1 MSEPGVSGPLGGYL
15 IVDLSSGIAGAY
27 CTRLLADGGATV
39 VKVEPPGGDDLRR
52 WTASGEPPPDGRDA
66 PLFGYLAGGKQ
77 SVVFGPDGERAAAD
91 LDELLEHAHAVV
103 WSPGPAAGLAASVA
117 GWRTPQSLLSARPH
131 LAVAAITPFGLDGP
145 WSGRPATEFTLQAW
159 SGGIVGLGRGAPD
172 RAPVHVGG
180 QVGEWLSGAYAAIGI
195 QVALAAA
202 RATSPGHVSTGQLI
216 DLSMLEVAV
225 LCLTYYP
232 VTFFETLRRPW
243 RSERSLFVPGV
254 AAAKDGLVALG
265 CGTAQQ
271 WFDLCAMTGH
281 PEWIDTAAPVRIGEL
296 TQRFAPQLRM
306 WVADRTVADIRDLA
320 TAFRIPN
327 APVSSGATVTELE
340 HMRER
345 GVFRRNPAD
354 EFLQPAGPYRLS
366 PDVLLPARPA
376 PRAGQHSGTWRD
388 TAAAAAGPAPTPPA
402 FTTPPTSATTSQPI
416 APPAPA
422 KLPYAGLRVLDLTA
436 FWAGPSATHILAML
450 GAEVIHVES
459 TTRPDGARMIAGIP
473 LTEDQW
479 WERCPIFRS
488 LNTNKKSVTVDFQT
502 GRGLEL
508 LKRLIASSDVLVEN
522 YTPRVLDQIG
532 LDYDG
537 VRALRPDIV
546 MVRMPG
552 FGLTGPMRE
561 NPAFAYVIEDAAG
574 LTWLTGYPDDNPVEP
589 YSVGDPNAGLHALNG
604 LLLALEHRRRTGE
617 GVLVEAAMVE
627 AAVSIAAAQP
637 IEFSAFGTLL
647 QRDGNRG
654 PLAAP
659 QNLYLSADTDEF
671 GRLDAWVAVAVA
683 TDEQW
688 AALTGALG
696 HPAWAADTE
705 LCTAA
710 GRRARHDGID
720 EHLAAWCAQRTS
732 DEIVESLWGAGVP
745 VAKVLQ
751 PHRQAELP
759 PLRARGFFEVT
770 EHPVGPPAR
779 QSTIPMRLSDG
790 PARFHRSPAPLL
802 GEHNHEVL
810 SELGVDAAEIA
821 DLEAAGIIGRA
832 PRMR

>member
-1 MSEPGVSGPLGGYL
+1 VTSGPVLIDTASGPLGGYL
-15 IVDLSSGIAGAY
+15 VVDLSSGIAGAY

-39 VKVEPPGGDDLRR
+39 VKVEPPEGDALRR
-52 WTASGEPPPDGRDA
+52 WTASGERPPAGRDA
-66 PLFGYLAGGKQ
+66 PLFSYLAGGKQ
-77 SVVFGPDGERAAAD
+77 SVVFGPDGEQAAAD
-91 LDELLEHAHAVV
+91 LDELLDHAHAVV
-103 WSPGPAAGLAASVA
+103 WSPGPAARVA
-117 GWRTPQSLLSARPH
+117 GDRTPQSLSSAHPH

-145 WSGRPATEFTLQAW
+145 WRDRPATEFTLQAW

-180 QVGEWLSGAYAAIGI
+180 QVGEWLSGAYTAIGI
-195 QVALAAA
+195 QAALAGA
-202 RATSPGHVSTGQLI
+202 RATGAGQLI

-243 RSERSLFVPGV
+243 RTGRSLFQPGV

-271 WFDLCAMTGH
+271 WFDLCAMVGH

-296 TQRFAPQLRM
+296 TQQRAPELRT
-306 WVADRTVADIRDLA
+306 WIADRTVADIRDLA

-345 GVFRRNPAD
+345 GVFRRNPTE
-354 EFLQPAGPYRLS
+354 EFLQPAGPYRLT

-376 PRAGQHSGTWRD
+376 PRAGEHNGTWRD
-388 TAAAAAGPAPTPPA
+388 TAAAARPHPCGSAAGK
-402 FTTPPTSATTSQPI
+402 
-416 APPAPA
+416 

-459 TTRPDGARMIAGIP
+459 TGRPDGARMIAGIAV
-473 LTEDQW
+473 TEDQW
-479 WERCPIFRS
+479 WEKCPIFRA

-502 GRGLEL
+502 ERGLEL
-508 LKRLIASSDVLVEN
+508 LKKLIAVSDVIVEN

-532 LDYDG
+532 LDYDR

-627 AAVSIAAAQP
+627 AAISITAAQP
-637 IEFSAFGTLL
+637 IEFSAFGALL

-659 QNLYLSADTDEF
+659 QNLYRSADTDEF

-688 AALTGALG
+688 AALAGALG
-696 HPAWAADTE
+696 HPAWAADQE
-705 LCTAA
+705 LSTAA
-710 GRRARHDGID
+710 GRHARHDVID
-720 EHLAAWCAQRTS
+720 EHLAAWCAQRS
-732 DEIVESLWGAGVP
+732 RDEIVESLWDAGVP

-751 PHRQAELP
+751 PHRQAELA
-759 PLRARGFFEVT
+759 PLQARGFFEVT

>member
-1 MSEPGVSGPLGGYL
+1 MRDTPGSPLDGCL
-15 IVDLSSGIAGAY
+15 VVDLSSGIAGAY

-39 VKVEPPGGDDLRR
+39 VKVEPPEGDALRR
-52 WTASGEPPPDGRDA
+52 WTASGQRPPDGRDA
-66 PLFGYLAGGKQ
+66 PLFSYLAGGKQ
-77 SVVFGPDGERAAAD
+77 SVTLDPDNERSRAD
-91 LDELLEHAHAVV
+91 LGELLERAHVAV
-103 WSPGPAAGLAASVA
+103 WSPGPAGLVAGATADASADGRAPRALLAAH
-117 GWRTPQSLLSARPH
+117 PH

-145 WSGRPATEFTLQAW
+145 WRDRPATEFTLQAW
-159 SGGIVGLGRGAPD
+159 SGGIVGLGRGAPN

-180 QVGEWLSGAYAAIGI
+180 QVGEWLSGVWAAIGI
-195 QVALAAA
+195 QAALAFA
-202 RATSPGHVSTGQLI
+202 RQTGAGQLI

-225 LCLTYYP
+225 LGLTYYP

-243 RSERSLFVPGV
+243 RSERSLFQPGV

-271 WFDLCAMTGH
+271 WFDLCAMVGH
-281 PEWIDTAAPVRIGEL
+281 PEWIDRTAPVRIGEL
-296 TQRFAPQLRM
+296 TQRAAPQLRE
-306 WVADRTVADIRDLA
+306 WIADRTVADIRDLA
-320 TAFRIPN
+320 TAFRVPN
-327 APVSSGATVTELE
+327 APVSSGATVTELA

-345 GVFRRNPAD
+345 EVFRRNPTD
-354 EFLQPAGPYRLS
+354 GFLQPAGPYRLI
-366 PDVLLPARPA
+366 PDVLRPARPA
-376 PRAGQHSGTWRD
+376 PRIGQHNGTWRD
-388 TAAAAAGPAPTPPA
+388 TAAGAALPHQGSAHQGSGHQVPDRQPPGPAGSA
-402 FTTPPTSATTSQPI
+402 FGAG
-416 APPAPA
+416 
-422 KLPYAGLRVLDLTA
+422 LPYTGLRVLDLTA
-436 FWAGPSATHILAML
+436 FWAGPSATHVLAML

-479 WERCPIFRS
+479 WEKCPIFRA
-488 LNTNKKSVTVDFQT
+488 LNTNKKSVTIDFQT
-502 GRGLEL
+502 ERGLEL
-508 LKRLIASSDVLVEN
+508 LRKLIAASDVIVEN

-532 LDYDG
+532 LDYEH

-561 NPAFAYVIEDAAG
+561 NPAFAYVIEDASG

-589 YSVGDPNAGLHALNG
+589 YSLGDPNAGLHALNG

-627 AAVSIAAAQP
+627 AAISIAAAQP
-637 IEFSAFGTLL
+637 IEFSAFGAVLE
-647 QRDGNRG
+647 RDGNRG
-654 PLAAP
+654 PLAVP

-688 AALTGALG
+688 AALAAALG
-696 HPAWAADTE
+696 RPAWATDPE
-705 LCTAA
+705 LSTAA
-710 GRRARHDGID
+710 GRRARHDDID
-720 EHLAAWCAQRTS
+720 EHLAAWCATRTR
-732 DEIVESLWGAGVP
+732 DEIVESLWSAGVP

-779 QSTIPMRLSDG
+779 QSTIPVRLSDG
-790 PARFHRSPAPLL
+790 PARFHRRPAPLL
-802 GEHNHEVL
+802 GEHNHAVL
-810 SELGVDAAEIA
+810 GELGLDAAEIA
-821 DLEAAGIIGRA
+821 ALEAAGIIGRA
-832 PRMR
+832 PRMG

>member
-1 MSEPGVSGPLGGYL
+1 MTSGTASGPLGGYL

-39 VKVEPPGGDDLRR
+39 IKAEPPEGDALRR
-52 WTASGEPPPDGRDA
+52 WTASGQLPPDGRDA
-66 PLFGYLAGGKQ
+66 PLFSYLAGGKQ

-91 LDELLEHAHAVV
+91 LDELLDHAHAVV
-103 WSPGPAAGLAASVA
+103 WSHGPVGSAVASVA
-117 GWRTPQSLLSARPH
+117 DWRTPQSLLSAHPH

-145 WSGRPATEFTLQAW
+145 WRDRPATEFTLQAW
-159 SGGIVGLGRGAPD
+159 SGGIIGLGRGAPD

-195 QVALAAA
+195 QAALAGA
-202 RATSPGHVSTGQLI
+202 RETGPGHANTGQLI

-243 RSERSLFVPGV
+243 RSERSLFKPGV

-271 WFDLCAMTGH
+271 WFDLCAMVGH
-281 PEWIDTAAPVRIGEL
+281 PEWIDRTAPVRIGEL
-296 TQRFAPQLRM
+296 THRYAPQLRM
-306 WVADRTVADIRDLA
+306 WIADRTVADIRDLA

-345 GVFRRNPAD
+345 RVFRRNPTE
-354 EFLQPAGPYRLS
+354 EFLQPAGPYRLL

-376 PRAGQHSGTWRD
+376 PRTGEHSGTWRE
-388 TAAAAAGPAPTPPA
+388 TAAAASLSRQALGPRRSAAGK
-402 FTTPPTSATTSQPI
+402 
-416 APPAPA
+416 

-450 GAEVIHVES
+450 GADVIHVES

-473 LTEDQW
+473 VTEDQW
-479 WERCPIFRS
+479 WEKCPIFRS

-502 GRGLEL
+502 ERGLEL
-508 LKRLIASSDVLVEN
+508 LKKLIATSDVIVEN

-546 MVRMPG
+546 MMRMPG
-552 FGLTGPMRE
+552 FGLTGPMRD

-574 LTWLTGYPDDNPVEP
+574 LTWLTGHPDDNPVEP
-589 YSVGDPNAGLHALNG
+589 YSLGDPNAGLHALNG

-627 AAVSIAAAQP
+627 AAISIAAAQP
-637 IEFSAFGTLL
+637 IEYSAFGQVL

-659 QNLYLSADTDEF
+659 QNLYRSADTDEF

-688 AALTGALG
+688 AALAGALG
-696 HPAWAADTE
+696 HPAWAADQE
-705 LCTAA
+705 LSTAA
-710 GRRARHDGID
+710 GRRARHDLID
-720 EHLAAWCAQRTS
+720 EHLAAWCAERTR

-759 PLRARGFFEVT
+759 PLQARGFFEMT

-810 SELGVDAAEIA
+810 TELGVDAAEIA
-821 DLEAAGIIGRA
+821 ELEAAGIIGHA
-832 PRMR
+832 PRMG

>member
-1 MSEPGVSGPLGGYL
+1 MSVPGMSDTAPSPLDGYL
-15 IVDLSSGIAGAY
+15 VVDLSSGIAGAY
-27 CTRLLADGGATV
+27 CTRLLADGGAAV
-39 VKVEPPGGDDLRR
+39 VKVEPPGGDALRC
-52 WTASGEPPPDGRDA
+52 WTASGAPLGDGRDA
-66 PLFGYLAGGKQ
+66 PLFSYLAGGKQ
-77 SVVFGPDGERAAAD
+77 SVIFGPDGERAAAD
-91 LDELLEHAHAVV
+91 LDELLDRAHAVV
-103 WSPGPAAGLAASVA
+103 WSPGPAARVA
-117 GWRTPQSLLSARPH
+117 GDRTPASLLSAHPH
-131 LAVAAITPFGLDGP
+131 LAVAAITPFGLNGP
-145 WSGRPATEFTLQAW
+145 WRDRPATEFTLQAW

-180 QVGEWLSGAYAAIGI
+180 QVGEWLSGAYAAVGI
-195 QVALAAA
+195 QAAWA
-202 RATSPGHVSTGQLI
+202 RARQTGTGQLI

-225 LCLTYYP
+225 LCLSYYP
-232 VTFFETLRRPW
+232 VTFFETLGRPW
-243 RSERSLFVPGV
+243 RTDRSLFQPGV
-254 AAAKDGLVALG
+254 AAAKDGLVAIG

-271 WFDLCAMTGH
+271 WFDLCVMVGH
-281 PEWIDTAAPVRIGEL
+281 PEWIDRTPPVRIGEQA
-296 TQRFAPQLRM
+296 TRAAPQLRE
-306 WVADRTVADIRDLA
+306 WIADHTVEEITGLA
-320 TAFRIPN
+320 AAFRVPS
-327 APVSSGATVTELE
+327 APVSSGETITELE

-345 GVFRRNPAD
+345 GVFRRAPGE
-354 EFLQPAGPYRLS
+354 EFLQPAGPYRLL
-366 PDVLLPARPA
+366 PDVLRPARPA
-376 PRAGQHSGTWRD
+376 PRAGQHSGTWRET
-388 TAAAAAGPAPTPPA
+388 TAAMATTAALWGPERAGPGDA
-402 FTTPPTSATTSQPI
+402 
-416 APPAPA
+416 
-422 KLPYAGLRVLDLTA
+422 LPYAGLRVLDLTA

-473 LTEDQW
+473 VTEDQW
-479 WERCPIFRS
+479 WEKCPIFRA
-488 LNTNKKSVTVDFQT
+488 LNTNKKGITVDFQT
-502 GRGLEL
+502 ERGREL
-508 LKRLIASSDVLVEN
+508 LRKLIASSDVLVEN

-532 LDYDG
+532 LDYER

-552 FGLTGPMRE
+552 FGLTGPMRD
-561 NPAFAYVIEDAAG
+561 NPAFGYVIEDAAG

-589 YSVGDPNAGLHALNG
+589 YTLGDPNAGLHALNG

-627 AAVSIAAAQP
+627 AAISIAAAQP
-637 IEFSAFGTLL
+637 IEYSAFGTVL

-659 QNLYLSADTDEF
+659 QNLYRSADTDEF

-688 AALTGALG
+688 AALAGALG
-696 HPAWAADTE
+696 HPAWAADPA
-705 LCTAA
+705 LSTAA
-710 GRRARHDGID
+710 SRRARHDVID
-720 EHLAAWCAQRTS
+720 EHLAAWCADRTR
-732 DEIVESLWGAGVP
+732 DEIVELLWEAGVP

-759 PLRARGFFEVT
+759 QLRARGFFEVT

-810 SELGVDAAEIA
+810 AELGVDAAEIA
-821 DLEAAGIIGRA
+821 ELEAAGIIGHA
-832 PRMR
+832 LRMN

>member
-1 MSEPGVSGPLGGYL
+1 
-15 IVDLSSGIAGAY
+15 
-27 CTRLLADGGATV
+27 
-39 VKVEPPGGDDLRR
+39 
-52 WTASGEPPPDGRDA
+52 
-66 PLFGYLAGGKQ
+66 
-77 SVVFGPDGERAAAD
+77 
-91 LDELLEHAHAVV
+91 VV
-103 WSPGPAAGLAASVA
+103 WSPAPAAVA
-117 GWRTPQSLLSARPH
+117 TGAKVDSTTPQALLSAHPH
-131 LAVAAITPFGLDGP
+131 LAVAAITPFGLDGS
-145 WSGRPATEFTLQAW
+145 WQDRPATEFTLQAW

-172 RAPVHVGG
+172 RAPVYVGG
-180 QVGEWLSGAYAAIGI
+180 QVGEWLSGAYTAVGI
-195 QVALAAA
+195 QAALAAA
-202 RATSPGHVSTGQLI
+202 RATGTGQLV

-225 LCLTYYP
+225 MGMTYYP
-232 VTFFETLRRPW
+232 VTFFETLNRPW
-243 RSERSLFVPGV
+243 RTGRSLFVPGV

-271 WFDLCAMTGH
+271 FFDLCAMVGH
-281 PEWIDTAAPVRIGEL
+281 PEWIDPGKPIRIGEL
-296 TQRFAPQLRM
+296 TNQHAPELRE
-306 WVADRTVADIRDLA
+306 WVADHTVADIRDLA

-340 HMRER
+340 HFRER
-345 GVFRRNPAD
+345 GMFRRNPED

-376 PRAGQHSGTWRD
+376 PRAGQHNGAWRD
-388 TAAAAAGPAPTPPA
+388 TAAAAKPRPCG
-402 FTTPPTSATTSQPI
+402 SASGSQ
-416 APPAPA
+416 
-422 KLPYAGLRVLDLTA
+422 LPYAGLRVLDLTA

-473 LTEDQW
+473 VTEDQW
-479 WERCPIFRS
+479 WEKCPIFRA
-488 LNTNKKSVTVDFQT
+488 LNTNKKSVTLDFQT
-502 GRGLEL
+502 ERGLEL
-508 LKRLIASSDVLVEN
+508 LKQLIATSDVIVEN

-627 AAVSIAAAQP
+627 AAVSIAAAQA
-637 IEFSAFGTLL
+637 IEFSAFGALL

-659 QNLYLSADTDEF
+659 QNLYRSADTDEF
-671 GRLDAWVAVAVA
+671 GRVDAWVAVAVA

-688 AALTGALG
+688 AALAGALG
-696 HPAWAADTE
+696 HPAWAADQE
-705 LCTAA
+705 LSTAA
-710 GRRARHDGID
+710 GRRARHDLID
-720 EHLAAWCAQRTS
+720 EHLAAWCARRTR

-759 PLRARGFFEVT
+759 PLRERGFFEVT

-810 SELGVDAAEIA
+810 TELGVGAAEIA
-821 DLEAAGIIGRA
+821 ELEAAGVIGNA

>member
-1 MSEPGVSGPLGGYL
+1 MTSDPVVSDTAPGPLGGYL

-39 VKVEPPGGDDLRR
+39 VKVEPPAGDALRR
-52 WTASGEPPPDGRDA
+52 WTASGERPPAGRDA
-66 PLFGYLAGGKQ
+66 PLFSYLAGGKQ
-77 SVVFGPDGERAAAD
+77 SVVFGPDGEQAAAD
-91 LDELLEHAHAVV
+91 LGELLDHAHAVV
-103 WSPGPAAGLAASVA
+103 WSPGPAARGA
-117 GWRTPQSLLSARPH
+117 GSMAGGGTPRSLLSAHPH

-145 WSGRPATEFTLQAW
+145 WRDRPATEFTLQAW

-180 QVGEWLSGAYAAIGI
+180 QVGEWLSGAYTAIGI
-195 QVALAAA
+195 QAALAGA
-202 RATSPGHVSTGQLI
+202 RATGAGQLI

-243 RSERSLFVPGV
+243 RTGRSLFQPGV

-271 WFDLCAMTGH
+271 WFDLCAMVGH
-281 PEWIDTAAPVRIGEL
+281 PEWIDPAAPVRIGEL
-296 TQRFAPQLRM
+296 TQQRAPELRT
-306 WVADRTVADIRDLA
+306 WIAGRTVADIRELA

-345 GVFRRNPAD
+345 GVFRRNPAE
-354 EFLQPAGPYRLS
+354 EFLQPAGPYRLT

-376 PRAGQHSGTWRD
+376 PRAGEHSGTWRD
-388 TAAAAAGPAPTPPA
+388 TAAAASPSRQAPHPCGSAAG
-402 FTTPPTSATTSQPI
+402 QQ
-416 APPAPA
+416 
-422 KLPYAGLRVLDLTA
+422 LPYAGLRVLDLTA

-459 TTRPDGARMIAGIP
+459 TGRPDGARMIAGIAV
-473 LTEDQW
+473 TEDQW
-479 WERCPIFRS
+479 WEKCPIFRA

-502 GRGLEL
+502 ERGLEL
-508 LKRLIASSDVLVEN
+508 LKKLIAVSDVIVEN

-532 LDYDG
+532 LDYDR
-537 VRALRPDIV
+537 VRVLRPDIV

-627 AAVSIAAAQP
+627 AAISIAAAQP
-637 IEFSAFGTLL
+637 IEFSAFGALL

-659 QNLYLSADTDEF
+659 QNLYRSADTDEF

-688 AALTGALG
+688 AALAGALG
-696 HPAWAADTE
+696 HPAWAADQE
-705 LCTAA
+705 LSTAV
-710 GRRARHDGID
+710 GRRARHDDID
-720 EHLAAWCAQRTS
+720 ERLAAWCAQRS
-732 DEIVESLWGAGVP
+732 GDEIVESLWDAGVP

-770 EHPVGPPAR
+770 EPPVGPPAR

-790 PARFHRSPAPLL
+790 PARFHRRPAPLL

>member
-1 MSEPGVSGPLGGYL
+1 MTSGPVLIDTASGPLGGYL
-15 IVDLSSGIAGAY
+15 VVDLSSGIAGAY

-39 VKVEPPGGDDLRR
+39 VKVEPPEGDALRR
-52 WTASGEPPPDGRDA
+52 WTASGERPPAGRDA
-66 PLFGYLAGGKQ
+66 PLFSYLAGGKQ
-77 SVVFGPDGERAAAD
+77 SVVFGPDGEQAAAD
-91 LDELLEHAHAVV
+91 LDELLDHAHAVV
-103 WSPGPAAGLAASVA
+103 WSPGPAARVA
-117 GWRTPQSLLSARPH
+117 GDRTPQSLSSAHPH

-145 WSGRPATEFTLQAW
+145 WRDRPATEFTLQAW

-180 QVGEWLSGAYAAIGI
+180 QVGEWLSGAYTAIGI
-195 QVALAAA
+195 QAALAGA
-202 RATSPGHVSTGQLI
+202 RATGAGQLI

-243 RSERSLFVPGV
+243 RTGRSLFQPGV

-271 WFDLCAMTGH
+271 WFDLCAMVGH

-296 TQRFAPQLRM
+296 TQQRAPELRT
-306 WVADRTVADIRDLA
+306 WIADRTVADIRDLA

-345 GVFRRNPAD
+345 GVFRRNPTE
-354 EFLQPAGPYRLS
+354 EFLQPAGPYRLT

-376 PRAGQHSGTWRD
+376 PRAGEHNGTWRD
-388 TAAAAAGPAPTPPA
+388 TAAAARPHPCGSAAGK
-402 FTTPPTSATTSQPI
+402 
-416 APPAPA
+416 

-450 GAEVIHVES
+450 CAEVIHVES
-459 TTRPDGARMIAGIP
+459 TGRPDGARMIAGIAV
-473 LTEDQW
+473 TEDQW
-479 WERCPIFRS
+479 WEKCPIFRA

-502 GRGLEL
+502 ERGLEL
-508 LKRLIASSDVLVEN
+508 LKKLIAVSDVIVEN

-532 LDYDG
+532 LDYDR

-627 AAVSIAAAQP
+627 AAISITAAQP
-637 IEFSAFGTLL
+637 IEFSAFGALL

-659 QNLYLSADTDEF
+659 QNLYRSADTDEF

-688 AALTGALG
+688 AALDGALG
-696 HPAWAADTE
+696 HPAWAADQE
-705 LCTAA
+705 LSTAA
-710 GRRARHDGID
+710 GRHARHDVID
-720 EHLAAWCAQRTS
+720 EHLAAWCAQRS
-732 DEIVESLWGAGVP
+732 RDEIVESLWDAGVP

-751 PHRQAELP
+751 PHRQAELA
-759 PLRARGFFEVT
+759 PLQARGFFEVT

>member
-1 MSEPGVSGPLGGYL
+1 VIGDGAGGPLGGYL

-39 VKVEPPGGDDLRR
+39 VKVEPPEGDDLRR

-103 WSPGPAAGLAASVA
+103 WSPGPAAAVLAGVA
-117 GWRTPQSLLSARPH
+117 GGVADWRTPRSLLSAHPH

-145 WSGRPATEFTLQAW
+145 WQGRPATEFTLQAW

-180 QVGEWLSGAYAAIGI
+180 QVVEWLSGAYTAVGI
-195 QVALAAA
+195 QAALAGA
-202 RATSPGHVSTGQLI
+202 RATGPEHASTGQLI

-225 LCLTYYP
+225 LCMTYYP
-232 VTFFETLRRPW
+232 VTFFEALHRPW
-243 RSERSLFVPGV
+243 RSERSLFIPGV

-271 WFDLCAMTGH
+271 WFDLCAMVGH
-281 PEWIDTAAPVRIGEL
+281 PEWIDPAKPVRIGEL
-296 TQRFAPQLRM
+296 TARHAPELRE
-306 WVADRTVADIRDLA
+306 WIADRTVTDIRDLA

-340 HMRER
+340 HFRER
-345 GVFRRNPAD
+345 GVFRRNPSD
-354 EFLQPAGPYRLS
+354 GFLQPAGPYRLL

-376 PRAGQHSGTWRD
+376 PWVGQHNGTWRD
-388 TAAAAAGPAPTPPA
+388 TAVAASQARQALGPCGSAAGNP
-402 FTTPPTSATTSQPI
+402 
-416 APPAPA
+416 
-422 KLPYAGLRVLDLTA
+422 LPYAGLRVLDLTA

-450 GAEVIHVES
+450 GAEVVHVES

-473 LTEDQW
+473 VTEDQW
-479 WERCPIFRS
+479 WEKCPIFRS

-502 GRGLEL
+502 ERGLDL
-508 LKRLIASSDVLVEN
+508 LKKLIATSDVMVEN

-552 FGLTGPMRE
+552 FGLTGPMRD

-627 AAVSIAAAQP
+627 AAISIAAAQP
-637 IEFSAFGTLL
+637 IEFSAFGALR
-647 QRDGNRG
+647 QRGGNRG

-688 AALTGALG
+688 AALAGALG
-696 HPAWAADTE
+696 HPAWAADQD
-705 LCTAA
+705 LSTAD
-710 GRRARHDGID
+710 GRRARHDEID
-720 EHLAAWCAQRTS
+720 EHVAAWCAARS
-732 DEIVESLWGAGVP
+732 RDEIVDSLWGAGVP

-759 PLRARGFFEVT
+759 PLQARGFFEVT

-779 QSTIPMRLSDG
+779 QSTLPMRLSDG

-810 SELGVDAAEIA
+810 SELGLDAAEIA
-821 DLEAAGIIGRA
+821 ELEAAGTIGRA

>member
-1 MSEPGVSGPLGGYL
+1 
-15 IVDLSSGIAGAY
+15 
-27 CTRLLADGGATV
+27 
-39 VKVEPPGGDDLRR
+39 
-52 WTASGEPPPDGRDA
+52 
-66 PLFGYLAGGKQ
+66 
-77 SVVFGPDGERAAAD
+77 
-91 LDELLEHAHAVV
+91 
-103 WSPGPAAGLAASVA
+103 
-117 GWRTPQSLLSARPH
+117 
-131 LAVAAITPFGLDGP
+131 
-145 WSGRPATEFTLQAW
+145 
-159 SGGIVGLGRGAPD
+159 
-172 RAPVHVGG
+172 
-180 QVGEWLSGAYAAIGI
+180 
-195 QVALAAA
+195 
-202 RATSPGHVSTGQLI
+202 
-216 DLSMLEVAV
+216 
-225 LCLTYYP
+225 
-232 VTFFETLRRPW
+232 
-243 RSERSLFVPGV
+243 
-254 AAAKDGLVALG
+254 
-265 CGTAQQ
+265 
-271 WFDLCAMTGH
+271 
-281 PEWIDTAAPVRIGEL
+281 
-296 TQRFAPQLRM
+296 
-306 WVADRTVADIRDLA
+306 
-320 TAFRIPN
+320 
-327 APVSSGATVTELE
+327 
-340 HMRER
+340 
-345 GVFRRNPAD
+345 
-354 EFLQPAGPYRLS
+354 
-366 PDVLLPARPA
+366 
-376 PRAGQHSGTWRD
+376 
-388 TAAAAAGPAPTPPA
+388 
-402 FTTPPTSATTSQPI
+402 
-416 APPAPA
+416 
-422 KLPYAGLRVLDLTA
+422 
-436 FWAGPSATHILAML
+436 ML

-473 LTEDQW
+473 VTEDQW
-479 WERCPIFRS
+479 WEKCPIFRA
-488 LNTNKKSVTVDFQT
+488 LNTNKKSVTVDFQAER
-502 GRGLEL
+502 GREL
-508 LKRLIASSDVLVEN
+508 LRKLITTSDVIVEN

-627 AAVSIAAAQP
+627 AAISIAAAQP
-637 IEFSAFGTLL
+637 IEFSAFGALL

-688 AALTGALG
+688 AALAGALG
-696 HPAWAADTE
+696 HPAWAADPE
-705 LCTAA
+705 LSTAA
-710 GRRARHDGID
+710 GRRARHDLLD
-720 EHLAAWCAQRTS
+720 EHLAAWCAERTR
-732 DEIVESLWGAGVP
+732 DAIVESLWEAGVP

-779 QSTIPMRLSDG
+779 QSTLPMRLSDG

-821 DLEAAGIIGRA
+821 DLEAAGIIGSA

>member
-1 MSEPGVSGPLGGYL
+1 MTSGPVLIDTASGPLGGYL
-15 IVDLSSGIAGAY
+15 VVDLSSGIAGAY

-39 VKVEPPGGDDLRR
+39 VKVEPPEGDALRR
-52 WTASGEPPPDGRDA
+52 WTASGERPPAGRDA
-66 PLFGYLAGGKQ
+66 PLFSYLAGGKQ
-77 SVVFGPDGERAAAD
+77 SVVFGPDGEQAAAD
-91 LDELLEHAHAVV
+91 LDELLDHAHAVV
-103 WSPGPAAGLAASVA
+103 WSPGPAARVA
-117 GWRTPQSLLSARPH
+117 GDRTPQSLSSAHPH

-145 WSGRPATEFTLQAW
+145 WRDRPATEFTLQAW

-180 QVGEWLSGAYAAIGI
+180 QVGEWLSGAYTAIGI
-195 QVALAAA
+195 QAALAGA
-202 RATSPGHVSTGQLI
+202 RATGAGQLI

-232 VTFFETLRRPW
+232 VTFFEALRRPW
-243 RSERSLFVPGV
+243 RTGRSLFQPGV

-271 WFDLCAMTGH
+271 WFDLCAMVGH

-296 TQRFAPQLRM
+296 TQQRAPELRT
-306 WVADRTVADIRDLA
+306 WIADRTVADIRDLA

-345 GVFRRNPAD
+345 GVFRRNPTE
-354 EFLQPAGPYRLS
+354 EFLQPAGPYRLT

-376 PRAGQHSGTWRD
+376 PRAGEHNGTWRD
-388 TAAAAAGPAPTPPA
+388 TAAAARPHPCGSAAGK
-402 FTTPPTSATTSQPI
+402 
-416 APPAPA
+416 

-459 TTRPDGARMIAGIP
+459 TGRPDGARMIAGIAV
-473 LTEDQW
+473 TEDQW
-479 WERCPIFRS
+479 WEKCPIFRA

-502 GRGLEL
+502 ERGLEL
-508 LKRLIASSDVLVEN
+508 LKKLIAVSDVIVEN

-532 LDYDG
+532 LDYDR

-627 AAVSIAAAQP
+627 AAISITAAQP
-637 IEFSAFGTLL
+637 IEFSAFGALL

-659 QNLYLSADTDEF
+659 QNLYRSADTDEF

-688 AALTGALG
+688 AALAGALG
-696 HPAWAADTE
+696 HPAWAADQE
-705 LCTAA
+705 LSTAA
-710 GRRARHDGID
+710 GRHARHDVID
-720 EHLAAWCAQRTS
+720 EHLAAWCAQRS
-732 DEIVESLWGAGVP
+732 RDEIVESLWDAGVP

-751 PHRQAELP
+751 PHRQAELE
-759 PLRARGFFEVT
+759 PLQARGFFEVT

>member
-1 MSEPGVSGPLGGYL
+1 MSMPGTGDTAASPLEGYL
-15 IVDLSSGIAGAY
+15 VVDLSSGIAGAY
-27 CTRLLADGGATV
+27 CTRLLADGGAAV
-39 VKVEPPGGDDLRR
+39 VKVEPPGGDALRR
-52 WTASGEPPPDGRDA
+52 LTAAGALLADGRDA
-66 PLFGYLAGGKQ
+66 PLFSYLAGGKQ
-77 SVVFGPDGERAAAD
+77 SVILGPDGQRAAAD
-91 LDELLEHAHAVV
+91 LDELLDRAHAVV
-103 WSPGPAAGLAASVA
+103 WSPGAADTVADGTAGGLTPA
-117 GWRTPQSLLSARPH
+117 SLLSAHPH

-145 WSGRPATEFTLQAW
+145 WRDRPATEFTIQAW

-180 QVGEWLSGAYAAIGI
+180 QVGEWLSGAYAAVGI
-195 QVALAAA
+195 QAAWA
-202 RATSPGHVSTGQLI
+202 RARQTGTGQLI
-216 DLSMLEVAV
+216 DLSMLEVSV
-225 LCLTYYP
+225 LCLSYYP
-232 VTFFETLRRPW
+232 VTFFETLGRPW
-243 RSERSLFVPGV
+243 RTERSLFQPGV
-254 AAAKDGLVALG
+254 AAAKDGLVAIG

-271 WFDLCAMTGH
+271 WFDLCVMVGH
-281 PEWIDTAAPVRIGEL
+281 PEWIDRTPPVRIGE
-296 TQRFAPQLRM
+296 QAARAAPQLRE
-306 WVADRTVADIRDLA
+306 WIAGRTVEEITGLA
-320 TAFRIPN
+320 AAFRIPS
-327 APVSSGATVTELE
+327 APVSSGETITGLE

-345 GVFRRNPAD
+345 GVFRRAPSG
-354 EFLQPAGPYRLS
+354 EFLQPAGPYRLL
-366 PDVLLPARPA
+366 PDVLRPARPA
-376 PRAGQHSGTWRD
+376 PRAGQHTGTWRD
-388 TAAAAAGPAPTPPA
+388 TAAAARARPCGSAAGTE
-402 FTTPPTSATTSQPI
+402 
-416 APPAPA
+416 
-422 KLPYAGLRVLDLTA
+422 LPYAGLRVLDLTA
-436 FWAGPSATHILAML
+436 FWAGPSATHVLAML

-473 LTEDQW
+473 VTEDQW
-479 WERCPIFRS
+479 WEKCPIFRA
-488 LNTNKKSVTVDFQT
+488 LNTNKKGVTVDFQT
-502 GRGLEL
+502 ERGREL
-508 LKRLIASSDVLVEN
+508 LRKLIAASDVLVEN

-532 LDYDG
+532 LDYEQ

-552 FGLTGPMRE
+552 FGLTGPMRD
-561 NPAFAYVIEDAAG
+561 NPAFGYVIEDAAG
-574 LTWLTGYPDDNPVEP
+574 LTWLTGHPDASPVEP
-589 YSVGDPNAGLHALNG
+589 YTLGDPNAGLHALNG

-637 IEFSAFGTLL
+637 IEYSASGTVL

-683 TDEQW
+683 TDQQW
-688 AALTGALG
+688 AALAGALG
-696 HPAWAADTE
+696 DPAWAADPGLSTI
-705 LCTAA
+705 A
-710 GRRARHDGID
+710 GRRARHDDID
-720 EHLAAWCAQRTS
+720 EHLGAWCATRTR
-732 DEIVESLWGAGVP
+732 DEIVESLWAAGVP

-759 PLRARGFFEVT
+759 QLQARGFFEVT

-810 SELGVDAAEIA
+810 GELGVDAAEIA

-832 PRMR
+832 PRMG

>member
-1 MSEPGVSGPLGGYL
+1 MSEAAARGPLDGYL
-15 IVDLSSGIAGAY
+15 VVDLSSGIAGAY
-27 CTRLLADGGATV
+27 CTRLLADGGAAV
-39 VKVEPPGGDDLRR
+39 VKVEPPEGDALRS
-52 WTASGEPPPDGRDA
+52 WTASGEVPPAGRDA
-66 PLFGYLAGGKQ
+66 PLFSYLAGGKQ

-91 LDELLEHAHAVV
+91 LDELLDRAHAVV
-103 WSPGPAAGLAASVA
+103 WSPGPAGGVA
-117 GWRTPQSLLSARPH
+117 GDSTPASLLSAHPH
-131 LAVAAITPFGLDGP
+131 LAVAAITPFGLNGP
-145 WSGRPATEFTLQAW
+145 WQDRPATEFTLQAW

-180 QVGEWLSGAYAAIGI
+180 QVGEWLSGVYAAIGI
-195 QVALAAA
+195 QAALARA
-202 RATSPGHVSTGQLI
+202 RQTGAGQLI

-232 VTFFETLRRPW
+232 VTFFETLHRPW
-243 RSERSLFVPGV
+243 RSERSLFQPGV

-271 WFDLCAMTGH
+271 WFDLCAMVGH
-281 PEWIDTAAPVRIGEL
+281 PEWIDPAKPVRIGEL
-296 TQRFAPQLRM
+296 TAQRAPELRE
-306 WVADRTVADIRDLA
+306 WVADHTVADTRDLA

-327 APVSSGATVTELE
+327 APVSSGATVIELE
-340 HMRER
+340 QMRER
-345 GVFRRNPAD
+345 GVFRRNPTD

-366 PDVLLPARPA
+366 PDVLLPAQPA
-376 PRAGQHSGTWRD
+376 PRTGEHSGTWRD
-388 TAAAAAGPAPTPPA
+388 TAAAARPRPCGSAAGT
-402 FTTPPTSATTSQPI
+402 Q
-416 APPAPA
+416 
-422 KLPYAGLRVLDLTA
+422 LPYAGLRVLDLTA

-473 LTEDQW
+473 VTEDQW
-479 WERCPIFRS
+479 WEKCPIFRA

-502 GRGLEL
+502 ERGLEL
-508 LKRLIASSDVLVEN
+508 LKRLIASSDVIVEN

-532 LDYDG
+532 LDYDR

-589 YSVGDPNAGLHALNG
+589 YSLGDPNAGLHALNG
-604 LLLALEHRRRTGE
+604 LLLALEHRRRTGQ

-627 AAVSIAAAQP
+627 AAISIAAAQP
-637 IEFSAFGTLL
+637 IEFSAFGALL

-659 QNLYLSADTDEF
+659 QNLYRSADTDEF

-688 AALTGALG
+688 AALAGALG
-696 HPAWAADTE
+696 HPAWAADPE
-705 LCTAA
+705 LSAAA
-710 GRRARHDGID
+710 GRRARHDVID
-720 EHLAAWCAQRTS
+720 EHLAAWCADRTR
-732 DEIVESLWGAGVP
+732 DEIVETLWGAGVP
-745 VAKVLQ
+745 VAKVMQ

-759 PLRARGFFEVT
+759 PLQARGFFELT

-810 SELGVDAAEIA
+810 TELGVNAAEIA
-821 DLEAAGIIGRA
+821 ELEAAGIIGRA

>member
-1 MSEPGVSGPLGGYL
+1 MGTPGMSDLAMNDPGSGPLGGYL
-15 IVDLSSGIAGAY
+15 VVDLSSGIAGAY

-39 VKVEPPGGDDLRR
+39 VKVEPPAGDALRR
-52 WTASGEPPPDGRDA
+52 WTASGQPLPDDRDA
-66 PLFGYLAGGKQ
+66 PLFSYLAGGKQ
-77 SVVFGPDGERAAAD
+77 SVIFWPDGEQAAAD
-91 LDELLEHAHAVV
+91 LDELLGHAHAVV
-103 WSPGPAAGLAASVA
+103 WSPGPAADAVLAGVDGASA
-117 GWRTPQSLLSARPH
+117 GRGAPRSLLSAHPH

-145 WSGRPATEFTLQAW
+145 WQDRPATEFTLQAW

-180 QVGEWLSGAYAAIGI
+180 QVGEWLSGAYTAVGI
-195 QVALAAA
+195 QAALAGA
-202 RATSPGHVSTGQLI
+202 RATGAGQLI

-225 LCLTYYP
+225 MSMTYYP
-232 VTFFETLRRPW
+232 VTFFETLSRPW
-243 RSERSLFVPGV
+243 RSERSLFIPGV

-271 WFDLCAMTGH
+271 WFDLCAMVGH
-281 PEWIDTAAPVRIGEL
+281 PEWIDTTGPIRIGEL
-296 TQRFAPQLRM
+296 THRYAPQLRM
-306 WVADRTVADIRDLA
+306 WIADRTVADIRDLA

-340 HMRER
+340 HFRER
-345 GVFRRNPAD
+345 GVFRRNPAE
-354 EFLQPAGPYRLS
+354 EFLQPAGPYRLT
-366 PDVLLPARPA
+366 PDVLVPARPA
-376 PRAGQHSGTWRD
+376 PRAGQHSGTWRG
-388 TAAAAAGPAPTPPA
+388 AAATAKPRPCGSAADG
-402 FTTPPTSATTSQPI
+402 Q
-416 APPAPA
+416 
-422 KLPYAGLRVLDLTA
+422 LPYAGLRVLDLTA
-436 FWAGPSATHILAML
+436 FWAGPSATHMLAML

-459 TTRPDGARMIAGIP
+459 TTRPDGARMIAGIAV
-473 LTEDQW
+473 TEDQW
-479 WERCPIFRS
+479 WEKCPIFRA

-502 GRGLEL
+502 ERGLEL
-508 LKRLIASSDVLVEN
+508 LKKLIASSDVIVEN

-537 VRALRPDIV
+537 VRALRPDII

-552 FGLTGPMRE
+552 FGLTGPMRD

-627 AAVSIAAAQP
+627 AAISIAAAQP
-637 IEFSAFGTLL
+637 IEFSAFGALL
-647 QRDGNRG
+647 RRDGNRG
-654 PLAAP
+654 QLAAP

-688 AALTGALG
+688 AALAGAIG
-696 HPAWAADTE
+696 QPAWAADKE
-705 LCTAA
+705 LSAAA
-710 GRRARHDGID
+710 GRRTRHDEID
-720 EHLAAWCAQRTS
+720 EYLAAWCARRTS

-759 PLRARGFFEVT
+759 PLQARGFFEVT

-810 SELGVDAAEIA
+810 SELGVDAAELA
-821 DLEAAGIIGRA
+821 DLEAAGIIGNA

>member
-1 MSEPGVSGPLGGYL
+1 VISEGAGGPLGGYL
-15 IVDLSSGIAGAY
+15 IVDLSTGIAGAY

-39 VKVEPPGGDDLRR
+39 VKVEPPEGDALRR
-52 WTASGEPPPDGRDA
+52 WTASGAPPPDGRAA
-66 PLFGYLAGGKQ
+66 PLFSYLAGGKE

-91 LDELLEHAHAVV
+91 LGELLAHAHAVV
-103 WSPGPAAGLAASVA
+103 WSPGPAAEVAASVA
-117 GWRTPQSLLSARPH
+117 GWRTPQSLLSAHPH
-131 LAVAAITPFGLDGP
+131 LTVAAITPFGLDGP
-145 WSGRPATEFTLQAW
+145 WRDRPATEFTLQAW

-172 RAPVHVGG
+172 RAPVYVGG
-180 QVGEWLSGAYAAIGI
+180 QVGEWLSGAYAAVGI
-195 QVALAAA
+195 QAALAGA
-202 RATSPGHVSTGQLI
+202 RATGAGQLI

-225 LCLTYYP
+225 MCLTYYP
-232 VTFFETLRRPW
+232 VTFFETLHRPW
-243 RSERSLFVPGV
+243 RSGRSLFVPGV
-254 AAAKDGLVALG
+254 SAAKDGLVALG

-271 WFDLCAMTGH
+271 FFDLCAMVGH
-281 PEWIDTAAPVRIGEL
+281 PEWIDPDKPIRIGEL
-296 TQRFAPQLRM
+296 TNQHAPELRE
-306 WVADRTVADIRDLA
+306 WVADHTVADIRDLA

-345 GVFRRNPAD
+345 GVFRPNPSHG
-354 EFLQPAGPYRLS
+354 FLQPAGPYRLI
-366 PDVLLPARPA
+366 PDVLRPARPA
-376 PRAGQHSGTWRD
+376 PRAGEHSGTWRES
-388 TAAAAAGPAPTPPA
+388 AAAARPHPCGCAAGK
-402 FTTPPTSATTSQPI
+402 
-416 APPAPA
+416 

-473 LTEDQW
+473 VTEDQW
-479 WERCPIFRS
+479 WEKSPVFRA
-488 LNTNKKSVTVDFQT
+488 LNTNKKSVTVDFQAER
-502 GRGLEL
+502 GREL
-508 LKRLIASSDVLVEN
+508 LRELITASDVIVEN

-589 YSVGDPNAGLHALNG
+589 YSLGDPNAGLHALNG

-627 AAVSIAAAQP
+627 AAISIAAAQP
-637 IEFSAFGTLL
+637 IEFSAFGALL

-688 AALTGALG
+688 AALAGALG
-696 HPAWAADTE
+696 HPAWAADPE
-705 LCTAA
+705 LATAA
-710 GRRARHDGID
+710 GRRARHDDID
-720 EHLAAWCAQRTS
+720 EQLAAWCAQRTR

-759 PLRARGFFEVT
+759 PLAARGFFEVT

-779 QSTIPMRLSDG
+779 QSTLPMRLSDG

-802 GEHNHEVL
+802 GEHNREVL